1 MKCIFEACRYDPKRL
16 LAAPKQYRK
25 EMRMPV
31 ETAEMDQT
39 DGLSDALAPIATS
52 KISTSLRVAA
62 VLSRTLFICMLVVV
76 TLRVS
81 MPQSETIWS
90 SYETPPDLIRVLVG
104 LIASLWLVAQLFRAP
119 QDVDGCR
126 TWLYLGLAAIPIALA
141 CLLVVW

>member
-1 MKCIFEACRYDPKRL
+1 
-16 LAAPKQYRK
+16 
-25 EMRMPV
+25 MRMPV

-62 VLSRTLFICMLVVV
+62 VLSRTLFICMLVLV

-141 CLLVVW
+141 CLLLVW